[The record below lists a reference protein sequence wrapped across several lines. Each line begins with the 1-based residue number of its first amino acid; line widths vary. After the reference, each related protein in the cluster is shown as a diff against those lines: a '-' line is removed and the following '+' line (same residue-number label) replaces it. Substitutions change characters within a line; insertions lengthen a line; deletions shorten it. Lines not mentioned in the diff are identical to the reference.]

1 MNSCQLMKHQES
13 NKSSFSSSLPPDT
26 GRARFKGKVSKS
38 RTVFLLP
45 LFLKSLE
52 KLYVVA

>member
-13 NKSSFSSSLPPDT
+13 KKSSFSSSLPPDT